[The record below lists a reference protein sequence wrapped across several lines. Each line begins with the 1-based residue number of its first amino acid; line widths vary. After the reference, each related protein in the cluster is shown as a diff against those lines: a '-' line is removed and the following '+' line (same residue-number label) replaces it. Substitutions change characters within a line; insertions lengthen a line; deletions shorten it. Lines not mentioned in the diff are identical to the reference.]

1 MDHITASQP
10 RASGGPS
17 PDPAAVSSRGSA
29 PATTT
34 SAAAGTAA
42 RRAGRPRDLVAV
54 NIGNALEWFDW
65 NIYAIFA
72 PFFAAQFFRAED
84 PVSSL
89 LSTLAVFAVGFLMRP
104 VGGWLFGRLADDK
117 GRKFSLTLAILL
129 ASFGSLLIAVAPTF
143 DAIGVWAGVVLLV
156 ARLIQGLSHGGET
169 GSAFT
174 YLAEIAPQDK
184 RGFWASTPWLGVGVG
199 TMLATGV
206 GVLLTA
212 LLSEAQMAEFGWR
225 IPFAVAAVLGVY
237 ALYIRKTMNES
248 EVHTERKERDEREGV
263 DSLSL
268 REVLSELGREW
279 KPLLQ
284 IVGLTISGVVAFYTW
299 FIFAPGYAS
308 REFGMDPN
316 ASLVAGL
323 CGQAVFLVAIPVM
336 GKLSDRFG
344 RKPVL
349 MVFAA
354 GFALVAFPLEWMLG
368 PSPFMLFLAMAAGSV
383 LLAANCAPLGAVFA
397 ELVPTKLRATLIG
410 VGYAT
415 SGAIFGGTA
424 PYLNTWLS
432 SIGMHGLFV
441 GYMIVLCLVSVVV
454 IIKMPETARRD
465 LR

>member
-1 MDHITASQP
+1 MTHSTVTPQRLVDRAP
-10 RASGGPS
+10 RLA
-17 PDPAAVSSRGSA
+17 DRG
-29 PATTT
+29 
-34 SAAAGTAA
+34 
-42 RRAGRPRDLVAV
+42 RDLVAV

-72 PFFAAQFFRAED
+72 PFFAAQFFRADD

-104 VGGWLFGRLADDK
+104 VGGWLFGRLADEK

-129 ASFGSLLIAVAPTF
+129 ASAGSLLIAVAPTF
-143 DAIGVWAGVVLLV
+143 DTVGVFAGVVLLV

-174 YLAEIAPQDK
+174 YLAEIAPRDR
-184 RGFWASTPWLGVGVG
+184 RGVWASTPWLGVGVG
-199 TMLATGV
+199 TMLATGI

-212 LLSEAQMAEFGWR
+212 VLTDEQMAEFGWR
-225 IPFAVAAVLGVY
+225 IPFAVAAVLGLY

-248 EVHTERKERDEREGV
+248 EVHTERKARDGEQRR
-263 DSLSL
+263 SL
-268 REVLSELGREW
+268 REVFGELGREW

-284 IVGLTISGVVAFYTW
+284 IIGLTISGVVAFYTW

-336 GKLSDRFG
+336 GRLSDRFG
-344 RKPVL
+344 RRPVL
-349 MVFAA
+349 LVFAA
-354 GFALVAFPLEWMLG
+354 GFALLAFPLEWMLG
-368 PSPFMLFLAMAAGSV
+368 PSPVLLFLAMAAGSI

-397 ELVPTKLRATLIG
+397 ELVPTRLRATLIG

-441 GYMIVLCLVSVVV
+441 GYMIVLCLISVVV
-454 IIKMPETARRD
+454 IIRMPETARGE

>member
-1 MDHITASQP
+1 MTHSTVTSHQP
-10 RASGGPS
+10 LDRAPRRSG
-17 PDPAAVSSRGSA
+17 RG
-29 PATTT
+29 
-34 SAAAGTAA
+34 
-42 RRAGRPRDLVAV
+42 RDLVAV

-72 PFFAAQFFRAED
+72 PFFAAQFFRAEN

-104 VGGWLFGRLADDK
+104 VGGWLFGRLADEK

-129 ASFGSLLIAVAPTF
+129 ASAGSLLIAVAPTF
-143 DAIGVWAGVVLLV
+143 DAVGVFAGVVLLV
-156 ARLIQGLSHGGET
+156 ARLVQGLSHGGET

-174 YLAEIAPQDK
+174 YLAEIAPRDR
-184 RGFWASTPWLGVGVG
+184 RGVWASTPWLGVGVG
-199 TMLATGV
+199 TMLATGI

-212 LLSEAQMAEFGWR
+212 LLTEEQMAGFGWR
-225 IPFAVAAVLGVY
+225 IPFAVAAVLGLY

-248 EVHTERKERDEREGV
+248 EVHTERKAQDTAQHGERRR
-263 DSLSL
+263 SL
-268 REVLSELGREW
+268 REVVGELGREW
-279 KPLLQ
+279 RPLLQ
-284 IVGLTISGVVAFYTW
+284 IIGLTISGVVAFYTW

-336 GKLSDRFG
+336 GWLSDRFG
-344 RKPVL
+344 RRPVL
-349 MVFAA
+349 LVFAA
-354 GFALVAFPLEWMLG
+354 GFALLAFPLEWMLG
-368 PSPFMLFLAMAAGSV
+368 PSPVLLFLAMAAGSV

-397 ELVPTKLRATLIG
+397 ELVPTRLRATLIG
-410 VGYAT
+410 IGYAT

-432 SIGMHGLFV
+432 SIGMHGVFV
-441 GYMIVLCLVSVVV
+441 GYMIALCLISVVV
-454 IIKMPETARRD
+454 IIRMPETARGE